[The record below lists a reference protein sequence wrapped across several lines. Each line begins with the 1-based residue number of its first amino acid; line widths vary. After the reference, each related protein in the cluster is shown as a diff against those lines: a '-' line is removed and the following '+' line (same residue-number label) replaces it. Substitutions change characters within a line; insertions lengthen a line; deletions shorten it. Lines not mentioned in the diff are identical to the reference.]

1 MGSRLARLAP
11 PLLPATT
18 QSVLFLFILLSLG
31 LVTVPILV
39 RARSRAVVHP
49 VTVFFLGARMSKLV
63 RVSRRLAVSRAA
75 AMAAALT
82 MLLIGIPAMPARAA
96 LGDSG
101 FEGPSYL
108 GTSKPASGEKPES
121 KLWYAGG
128 LWWAVMWDTISAD
141 WHIFQLDRTANRWID
156 TGVLVDKRNGTRA
169 DVLYS
174 SSTDKVYI
182 ASHVAT
188 TGIAVAGNAAR
199 LMRYSYRN
207 GAWRLDRGFPKK
219 ITDYSS
225 ETLTIDEDSIGNI
238 WATWTQ
244 AAADDTGAVYAAR
257 GADGG
262 LSWSS
267 PFLVPSADAGGNRP
281 RPDDISTV
289 VSFGSK
295 IGVLW
300 SNQRT
305 SALYW
310 SIHADGAGDATWTTG
325 TALKSPK
332 IADDHINIKSLHSDG
347 AGRVYAVFKTNYN
360 DVSTDKTLPQVMLAT
375 YRAGGVWTHETVWTI
390 GDCVTRPLVMLDESA
405 QLLHVMGTAPET
417 GCGYSGQ
424 EGVIFEKT
432 VSLRDLRFG
441 PGRGTILMKDA
452 DSPNLNNVS
461 GSKQAFDSTSG
472 QVLLATNS
480 ATKHYWHSDSM
491 AGLAP
496 LSAGSVH

>member
-1 MGSRLARLAP
+1 MSN
-11 PLLPATT
+11 
-18 QSVLFLFILLSLG
+18 V
-31 LVTVPILV
+31 V
-39 RARSRAVVHP
+39 RA
-49 VTVFFLGARMSKLV
+49 F
-63 RVSRRLAVSRAA
+63 RRFAVSRAIA
-75 AMAAALT
+75 VAAALT
-82 MLLIGIPAMPARAA
+82 MVLTGMAATPAHAA
-96 LGDSG
+96 LGDTG

-108 GTSKPASGEKPES
+108 GTSKPASGDKPES

-128 LWWAVMWDTISAD
+128 LWWAVMWDTASED
-141 WHIFQLDRTANRWID
+141 WHIFQLDRTTNRWVD
-156 TGVLVDKRNGTRA
+156 TGVLVDRRNGTLA

-174 SSTDKVYI
+174 ASTDKVYI

-188 TGIAVAGNAAR
+188 TKIAVAGNAAR

-225 ETLTIDEDSIGNI
+225 ETLTIDQDSVGNI
-238 WATWTQ
+238 WASWTQ
-244 AAADDTGAVYAAR
+244 AAADDTGAVYVAR
-257 GADGG
+257 GANGG
-262 LSWSS
+262 ESWST

-310 SIHADGAGDATWTTG
+310 SIHPDGAGDGTWVTG
-325 TALKSPK
+325 TALKSPR
-332 IADDHINIKSLHSDG
+332 IADDHINIKSLQSDG
-347 AGRVYAVFKTNYN
+347 AGRVFAVFKTNFN
-360 DVSTDKTLPQVMLAT
+360 DVSTDKSLPQVMLAT
-375 YRAGGVWTHETVWTI
+375 YRSGGVWTHQTLWTI
-390 GDCVTRPLVMLDESA
+390 GDCVTRPLVMLDDSA
-405 QLLHVMGTAPET
+405 HRIYVMGTAPET
-417 GCGYSGQ
+417 GCRYSGQ
-424 EGVIFEKT
+424 EGVIFQKT
-432 VSLRDLRFG
+432 ASLSDVTFG

-452 DSPNLNNVS
+452 ESPNLNNVT

-480 ATKHYWHSDSM
+480 LTKHYWHSDSM

-496 LSAGSVH
+496 VAVQSVH